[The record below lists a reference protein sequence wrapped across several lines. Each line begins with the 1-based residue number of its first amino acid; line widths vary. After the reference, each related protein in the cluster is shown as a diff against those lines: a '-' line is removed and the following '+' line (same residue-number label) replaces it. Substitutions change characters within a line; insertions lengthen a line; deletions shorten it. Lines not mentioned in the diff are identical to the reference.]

1 MNKITISFC
10 LLLVFCFT
18 DCKNKP
24 ENPTNA
30 QKAALTDQQGDNIE
44 QEDVVYFLDD
54 SVVSY
59 VDRKYKVKVNYP
71 RAFTE
76 LDTSTV
82 GTTLFYYPNKQA
94 PNVVLRLFISENKK
108 EWEEVAAVRSAT
120 EAFLKKETASYYLF
134 SGSGWW
140 YNQNFMMEK
149 VYKVDGK
156 WIDLTMYYTELGTPK
171 RVDIMDD
178 WTPFDNM
185 KRHRVAK
192 PVINNM
198 TITDKEA
205 GRRQVSF
212 ESESELDYDDRIEVD
227 VQDLRK
233 MFRSK
238 SNKKRLLFSKDMGD
252 TKLRDFY
259 LMNTSEGIVLLVH
272 DNWNGNVR
280 SLVYESRKKNKE
292 CKPREGAYPN
302 ISGFPSPDSTYFF
315 AVYAN
320 YRNGRQSAPYEY
332 DIYMIDT
339 KTLRARYITA
349 CGTCYLKEKGFTVM
363 TGKEDPNVK
372 WGANVVRYETYDFN
386 GRRVSVSKY
395 IPEEKF
401 WKDFKHKDNTNLKFF

>member
-1 MNKITISFC
+1 MKH
-10 LLLVFCFT
+10 LLLLLAALLLLCLAPLPYGFYQLVMFVMMVAFAVMAYVYHEEKKTELAGVFEALALLSQ
-18 DCKNKP
+18 P
-24 ENPTNA
+24 LLYISLLS
-30 QKAALTDQQGDNIE
+30 QKAALTDQQGGNIE

-94 PNVVLRLFISENKK
+94 PNVVLRLFISESKK

-212 ESESELDYDDRIEVD
+212 ESESELDYDDRII
-227 VQDLRK
+227 
-233 MFRSK
+233 S
-238 SNKKRLLFSKDMGD
+238 LLCMQTTVTGAKVP
-252 TKLRDFY
+252 
-259 LMNTSEGIVLLVH
+259 LMNT
-272 DNWNGNVR
+272 
-280 SLVYESRKKNKE
+280 
-292 CKPREGAYPN
+292 
-302 ISGFPSPDSTYFF
+302 TY
-315 AVYAN
+315 
-320 YRNGRQSAPYEY
+320 
-332 DIYMIDT
+332 T
-339 KTLRARYITA
+339 
-349 CGTCYLKEKGFTVM
+349 
-363 TGKEDPNVK
+363 
-372 WGANVVRYETYDFN
+372 
-386 GRRVSVSKY
+386 
-395 IPEEKF
+395 
-401 WKDFKHKDNTNLKFF
+401 

>member
-1 MNKITISFC
+1 M
-10 LLLVFCFT
+10 
-18 DCKNKP
+18 
-24 ENPTNA
+24 
-30 QKAALTDQQGDNIE
+30 TDQQGDNIE

-94 PNVVLRLFISENKK
+94 PNVVLRLFISESKK

-156 WIDLTMYYTELGTPK
+156 WIDLTMYYTELGMPK
-171 RVDIMDD
+171 RVGIMDG

-192 PVINNM
+192 PVIDNM

-205 GRRQVSF
+205 GQRQVSF
-212 ESESELDYDDRIEVD
+212 ESELDYDDRFEVD

-238 SNKKRLLFSKDMGD
+238 SYKKRLLFSKDMGD
-252 TKLRDFY
+252 TKQRDFY
-259 LMNTSEGIVLLVH
+259 IMNTGSGIAFLVH

-280 SLVYESRKKNKE
+280 SLVYESRKKNKK
-292 CKPREGAYPN
+292 CKPRDGVYPN

-315 AVYAN
+315 AVYAS
-320 YRNGRQSAPYEY
+320 RAPYE
-332 DIYMIDT
+332 IYMIDA
-339 KTLRARYITA
+339 KTLNARYITA
-349 CGTCYLKEKGFTVM
+349 CGTCYLDKKGFTVM
-363 TGKEDPNVK
+363 TGKEDPNSK
-372 WGANVVRYETYDFN
+372 LGANLVRYETYDFN
-386 GRRVSVSKY
+386 GHRVSVSKY

-401 WKDFKHKDNTNLKFF
+401 WENFKHKDDTNLKFF